1 MQDFFPRGPVVN
13 TLLHSACSCQIN
25 PCSKQGT
32 LTLSGEGWLPGSC
45 LLAFWSSQAESG
57 LAQAGAAFGNWPPCI
72 RAELRVSTEGAVWD
86 VCAVQQE

>member
-1 MQDFFPRGPVVN
+1 MQDFFLRRPVAN

-25 PCSKQGT
+25 PHSKQGT
-32 LTLSGEGWLPGSC
+32 LTLSGEGWLPGNH

-57 LAQAGAAFGNWPPCI
+57 LAQAGSAFRNWPPCTG
-72 RAELRVSTEGAVWD
+72 AELRVPTEGAVWD